1 MHTAFVL
8 SGGGSLGAV
17 QVGMLQALADH
28 RLGPDLLVGASAG
41 ALNAAYVAGHGF
53 THDTPRPARRCVARP
68 ASTRGSSRSCLTATS
83 SPLLGARPSLCA
95 ADGLHR
101 LVRDNLTYDRLERAT
116 IPIQIIATDVISG
129 TEVVPRPWR
138 PGLRRSSVPAAIPA
152 VFPTVTIDGHVLF
165 DGGVADNTPIS
176 QAVAAGAERVV
187 VLPAGVGLRSTPR
200 LLARRSRRVHA
211 LTLLIEQRLML
222 DVAAYHDQVDLV
234 VLPPLCPLTIAAVR
248 LPARR
253 IADRSGP
260 FRHHPLAR
268 RRQPPAPTPRT
279 VPPAASPCPLQ
290 ERRPRHR
297 RCSERR
303 SRPAGSTLHGIVPAP
318 PSPIE
323 SFGCVAGTFGSDPRI
338 ARERMLDA
346 WQVTVAVAGLAGT
359 PPHDPEAPH
368 RCRLAAVAEG
378 ATARN
383 AADETWL
390 SEQFCV
396 P

>member
-53 THDTPRPARRCVARP
+53 THDTLDRLADVWRGLRRHEVFPFAPHRHFL
-68 ASTRGSSRSCLTATS
+68 A
-83 SPLLGARPSLCA
+83 LLGARPSLCA

-101 LVRDNLTYDRLERAT
+101 LVRDNLTYDRLERAM

-129 TEVVPRPWR
+129 TEVVLVRGDP
-138 PGLRRSSVPAAIPA
+138 VPAVLASAAIPA

-187 VLPAGVGLRSTPR
+187 VLPAGVACALPRAPRSA
-200 LLARRSRRVHA
+200 LAVAVHA

-234 VLPPLCPLTIAAVR
+234 VLPPLCPLTIAASDFR
-248 LPARR
+248 HAASLIDRARSATTRWLDDGNHQLPHPERFLALHRHATPGAAATPSTLFGASLPPSGINAPLNR
-253 IADRSGP
+253 PGATIAD
-260 FRHHPLAR
+260 
-268 RRQPPAPTPRT
+268 
-279 VPPAASPCPLQ
+279 
-290 ERRPRHR
+290 
-297 RCSERR
+297 
-303 SRPAGSTLHGIVPAP
+303 
-318 PSPIE
+318 
-323 SFGCVAGTFGSDPRI
+323 
-338 ARERMLDA
+338 
-346 WQVTVAVAGLAGT
+346 
-359 PPHDPEAPH
+359 
-368 RCRLAAVAEG
+368 
-378 ATARN
+378 
-383 AADETWL
+383 
-390 SEQFCV
+390 
-396 P
+396 